1 MQILNSSQETEKHKR
16 TIEVVGLES
25 AQPRSYQSMSQ
36 FWYLHIILSNE
47 SQYQNAHQDLLHMLH
62 HLFY

>member
-25 AQPRSYQSMSQ
+25 AQPRTIKVCHSFGIY
-36 FWYLHIILSNE
+36 I
-47 SQYQNAHQDLLHMLH
+47 
-62 HLFY
+62 